1 MPIQPDE
8 LLALAPELWLAGVGL
23 ALVVLDLFVAEDR
36 KIVREMIEAHV
47 QYTGSRHAQRLLDA
61 WETMQEKFVRVMP
74 RDYKR
79 VLAERARQETMFTAQ
94 QA

>member
-36 KIVREMIEAHV
+36 KIVV
-47 QYTGSRHAQRLLDA
+47 G
-61 WETMQEKFVRVMP
+61 
-74 RDYKR
+74 
-79 VLAERARQETMFTAQ
+79 
-94 QA
+94 